1 MDVHELLLKVQN
13 KEIDLNTAEEY
24 LKKLPYE
31 DLGFAKLDHHRALR
45 SGFGEVVYCAGKTT
59 DHLIKTISELQQS
72 AE

>member
-59 DHLIKTISELQQS
+59 EASCKNLPEFQ
-72 AE
+72 

>member
-31 DLGFAKLDHHRALR
+31 DLGLPSWTIIGRCVPVLAKSFIAREKR
-45 SGFGEVVYCAGKTT
+45 P
-59 DHLIKTISELQQS
+59 TI
-72 AE
+72 